1 MARHFTPEE
10 ANRLLHRIE
19 PLLRDLVEQ
28 RQALREQ
35 QGILTTFQA
44 KARGNGGVSR
54 GPEVLAARQAAERLT
69 ARIREGLEELQG
81 LGCVVKDLDMG
92 LVDFPAI
99 RDGVEVYLCWR
110 LGEDRIAF
118 WHGSDEGYTARK
130 PLTDAPD

>member
-19 PLLRDLVEQ
+19 PLLRDLVE
-28 RQALREQ
+28 RRRALREQ

-54 GPEVLAARQAAERLT
+54 GPEVMTARQAADQLT
-69 ARIREGLEELQG
+69 ARIREGIQELQA

-92 LVDFPAI
+92 LVDFPAS
-99 RDGVEVYLCWR
+99 RNGVEVYLCHR

-118 WHGSDEGYTARK
+118 WHGTDEGYASRK
-130 PLTDAPD
+130 PLEADQA